1 MDTNETIL
9 KEVAQAL
16 YSGNLEAFK
25 DIVLPLLNFDE
36 ADELH
41 APTSS
46 NPDVS
51 MLLKNFCD
59 KDAAYDNNHL
69 DLLEAPDPYFLCEW
83 VDETQV
89 LSPCPDY
96 DEWDWEYTSGVCRN
110 VHTLSP
116 YDSMYNEH
124 AALIETLY
132 DKYGDAC
139 VKAQQSDWI
148 RAFYYQIL
156 KELNENNMLFYSC
169 IYPWTQSQ
177 GEDVSKFLH
186 FLPHEKEHTMNL
198 YTGMLSRSEYKFL
211 LQIKLDYEDALDQF
225 KQSQLYRNAV
235 MLYLGDEALT
245 AFDDTFNA
253 QYNPN
258 SFRAVDIASEDNII
272 EKLTLALRARVAP
285 TTAAITKSDLRSV
298 RCDFTYPSL
307 DEIAQVER
315 KGHTITEILPNGEI
329 KLYNT
334 YRISGTP
341 AEFICLEE
349 LLNHL
354 PYTNEQV
361 LDCIKLCC
369 NSTKLNTVDEILSQ
383 LACNLGDYVP
393 YDEKYLDKDGA
404 YEDIGFHFVEGT
416 ALEDA
421 LKQYHADSCF
431 DYISYGRQ
439 LAENNAY
446 CVGEYGYIPHQA
458 EDAHIC
464 RACQFTE
471 NDVIYLGQYVAGVLD
486 KGTPLM
492 QNGSLVSVDKF
503 MRPLLQRLELCG
515 ITLEDVPDYAPNLTT
530 KQLSQPSALTQ
541 PHSLADDLQAAQ
553 AAANRQK
560 RTAPT
565 PPTHGLKQQV
575 VSALK
580 MLYNKS
586 QNGYNE
592 IAYREGSTFQSDGRC
607 DYRKHVETHAKRSL
621 SGEREPR
628 ESLGNK
634 TQLTLLPK
642 QVMLSAHGRH
652 VTVHKRALLHATAV
666 VAPSLNCFVGG
677 DVYVIA
683 A

>member
-1 MDTNETIL
+1 MDTEKSIL
-9 KEVAQAL
+9 KKVATAI
-16 YSGNLEAFK
+16 YNGDFNAFEQT
-25 DIVLPLLNFDE
+25 ILPLLNFED
-36 ADELH
+36 ADENN
-41 APTSS
+41 APTSA

-51 MLLKNFCD
+51 VLLKNFCD

-116 YDSMYNEH
+116 YDSMYDEH

-383 LACNLGDYVP
+383 LACNLCDYKP
-393 YDEKYLDKDGA
+393 YDKNYSDKDGC
-404 YEDIGFHFVEGT
+404 YEDIAHHFIEGT
-416 ALEDA
+416 DLEKALN
-421 LKQYHADSCF
+421 QFHAAAMF
-431 DYISYGRQ
+431 DYSSFGRQ
-439 LAENNAY
+439 LAWNDCY
-446 CVGEYGYIPHQA
+446 CLGDYGYITHLVRVA
-458 EDAHIC
+458 EA
-464 RACQFTE
+464 RSFQECQF
-471 NDVIYLGQYVAGVLD
+471 NKSDVCTLGLYAAGLLE
-486 KGTPLM
+486 KYS
-492 QNGSLVSVDKF
+492 SLVSSDDKLS
-503 MRPLLQRLELCG
+503 PIPTPELASSLLQRLESCG
-515 ITLEDVPDYAPNLTT
+515 FVLKDVPDYGQSITT
-530 KQLSQPSALTQ
+530 KHEEKLPFDSHILDNVVCAYKPPSERKNST
-541 PHSLADDLQAAQ
+541 LAEDLQAAQ
-553 AAANRQK
+553 AAANRQHIS
-560 RTAPT
+560 T
-565 PPTHGLKQQV
+565 
-575 VSALK
+575 SAK
-580 MLYNKS
+580 
-586 QNGYNE
+586 
-592 IAYREGSTFQSDGRC
+592 
-607 DYRKHVETHAKRSL
+607 
-621 SGEREPR
+621 
-628 ESLGNK
+628 
-634 TQLTLLPK
+634 
-642 QVMLSAHGRH
+642 
-652 VTVHKRALLHATAV
+652 ALHNQKL
-666 VAPSLNCFVGG
+666 
-677 DVYVIA
+677 
-683 A
+683 